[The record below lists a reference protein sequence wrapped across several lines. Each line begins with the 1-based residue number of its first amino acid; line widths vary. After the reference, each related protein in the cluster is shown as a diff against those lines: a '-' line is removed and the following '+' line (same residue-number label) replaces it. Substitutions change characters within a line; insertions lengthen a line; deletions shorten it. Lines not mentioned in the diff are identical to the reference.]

1 MSEGT
6 TDSWVDL
13 GRSDQGLVVSL
24 GSRRILASRGLKIAG
39 LLGFVGAPA
48 IFAGYLVDLVVLS
61 IILSMFAM
69 SVDMVW
75 GYAGI
80 LTFGHAAFYG
90 LGAYLMAILTT
101 EISVSGVGY
110 AGFVLGVA
118 VPGGLGLLI
127 AGVLFYRG
135 IDEEYFTILTLALA
149 IIANQ
154 VAISWASV
162 TGGFNGIRNIPT
174 LELGVPGLAMYPIS
188 GIPFYFAALAGLIV
202 VFFVSLRI
210 VRSPFGRALV
220 AINSNEA
227 KAASLGYDTAKYKT
241 LVFGISAAL
250 AGFAGAFYATY
261 SGFVSPPVLGFVL
274 STEVLIWVLVGGRKT
289 LVGAIIGTTFLTLF
303 ENVISGALLFSWTL
317 ILGIVLILIVLVL
330 PTGFVGFL
338 QLLGGRLEHSLRGE
352 EG

>member
-1 MSEGT
+1 MSEAT
-6 TDSWVDL
+6 TDSWYGL
-13 GRSDQGLVVSL
+13 SKSDDGLVIAA
-24 GSRRILASRGLKIAG
+24 GSRRILAARALKIAG
-39 LLGFVGAPA
+39 LLGFIAAPA
-48 IFAGYLVDLVVLS
+48 LFAGYLVDLVVLS
-61 IILSMFAM
+61 MILSMFAL

-101 EISVSGVGY
+101 EISLSGIGYVG
-110 AGFVLGVA
+110 FLLGIV

-127 AGVLFYRG
+127 AGILFYRG

-154 VAISWASV
+154 VAISWVSV
-162 TGGFNGIRNIPT
+162 TGGFNGIRNIPS
-174 LELGVPGLAMYPIS
+174 LELGMPGFVMIPITD
-188 GIPFYFAALAGLIV
+188 ITFYFVALAGLIV
-202 VFFVSLRI
+202 VYFVALRI
-210 VRSPFGRALV
+210 VRSPFGRAIV

-241 LVFGISAAL
+241 LVFGISAAI
-250 AGFAGAFYATY
+250 AGFAGALYATY

-274 STEVLIWVLVGGRKT
+274 STEVLIWVLVGGRGT

-317 ILGIVLILIVLVL
+317 LLGIVLILIVLVF

-338 QLLGGRLEHSLRGE
+338 QLLGGRLEQALRGE
-352 EG
+352 ER